1 MLELRNISKRYGTTT
16 ALDNISFE
24 LQPNEIFVL
33 LGPTGAGKSSTL
45 QCVAGLESVQT
56 GQVLFNAQDI
66 TDQHPMVRDMSMVFE
81 GYNLF
86 STLNVHDNIAFPL
99 RSAIYRQSEDEIRR
113 RVARVAHDLHIDHLL
128 ERDVETLSGG
138 ERQRVAIARA
148 IVRQPALYL
157 LDEPLSALDLKLRE
171 ELRLEL
177 RRLHER
183 HAATMLYATHD
194 YHGAAAIA
202 DRIGILEHGQL
213 YQVGTLNELYRDP
226 QHVRVGALLGS
237 PCMAFFPARRDGNTL
252 RLGEYTSLA
261 LTELPGALPQ
271 TLPEHLLL
279 GVWPDD
285 IELSLNEAQGFQAGH
300 IYAVDF
306 RGTDRAVQVQHG
318 EQYFRKVVDI
328 DFPARQGDPCWF
340 RFTPR
345 QVYLFDAGSGA
356 RLGHTTT

>member
-1 MLELRNISKRYGTTT
+1 MIRFMN
-16 ALDNISFE
+16 D
-24 LQPNEIFVL
+24 
-33 LGPTGAGKSSTL
+33 
-45 QCVAGLESVQT
+45 
-56 GQVLFNAQDI
+56 D
-66 TDQHPMVRDMSMVFE
+66 RD
-81 GYNLF
+81 
-86 STLNVHDNIAFPL
+86 
-99 RSAIYRQSEDEIRR
+99 
-113 RVARVAHDLHIDHLL
+113 
-128 ERDVETLSGG
+128 
-138 ERQRVAIARA
+138 
-148 IVRQPALYL
+148 
-157 LDEPLSALDLKLRE
+157 
-171 ELRLEL
+171 
-177 RRLHER
+177 
-183 HAATMLYATHD
+183 
-194 YHGAAAIA
+194 
-202 DRIGILEHGQL
+202 
-213 YQVGTLNELYRDP
+213 
-226 QHVRVGALLGS
+226 
-237 PCMAFFPARRDGNTL
+237 
-252 RLGEYTSLA
+252 SLA